1 MSSNK
6 IQVIKL
12 IPENLTEITN
22 VRLGSDPEFFIVDKN
37 TRQHKSAVG
46 LIGGSKDL
54 PRFLKAGY
62 GVQEDNVA
70 LELTLPPTN
79 HYLKMFNDC
88 AWILNVI
95 NKELEPKG
103 LVVLNDDSADAVSFS
118 DEELNTDAARLF
130 GCSAS
135 FNSWNLEMNPS
146 PKATDSNRRS
156 IGKHLHISYK
166 DMNYETSI
174 NLLRVL
180 DLYLTVPSIIMNP
193 NGALRRTLYG
203 KAGEHRISSVTAELR
218 TLGFNWFETKEHTK
232 FVFDNTFAAID
243 KINNEKFVMDAH
255 EDDCQAIINCINNND
270 AKIAT
275 YLCDK
280 YNINY
285 SIDKTEEVVLNK
297 LAVAKEV
304 II

>member
-1 MSSNK
+1 MSNK
-6 IQVIKL
+6 ITVEKL
-12 IPENLTEITN
+12 NPSNLKEITN

-37 TRQHKSAVG
+37 TGEHKSAVG

-79 HYLKMFNDC
+79 SYIKMYNDC
-88 AWILNVI
+88 EWILDKI
-95 NKELEPKG
+95 NKELEGKD
-103 LVVLNDDSADAVSFS
+103 LMVLNDDSADAISFS
-118 DEELNTDAARLF
+118 DQELDTDEARLF
-130 GCSAS
+130 GCSPS
-135 FNSWNLEMNPS
+135 FNFWNLEMNEP
-146 PKATDSNRRS
+146 PKATDSNLRS
-156 IGKHLHISYK
+156 IGKHLHVSYK
-166 DMNYETSI
+166 DRTYETDL

-193 NGALRRTLYG
+193 NGALRRKLYG
-203 KAGEHRISSVTAELR
+203 KAGEHRIGSVTAELR
-218 TLGFNWFETKEHTK
+218 TLGINWFQSKEHTK

-243 KINNEKFVMDAH
+243 KINNEKFVMDEH
-255 EDDCQAIINCINNND
+255 MDDCLAIINCVNNND
-270 AKIAT
+270 SDVAK

-285 SIDKTEEVVLNK
+285 TIENQENKSIKKSASVEE
-297 LAVAKEV
+297 A
-304 II
+304 I